1 MPNFTRKWSALR
13 TNAFGQ
19 PCCRSEGNSHNVCV
33 QILDKSTSTC
43 STDLRCDRA
52 LWVTI
57 DSATPAID
65 QHFLASR
72 PVCQRWNWKHF
83 HWVGANCVVCRVEKQ
98 EVSFQV
104 SVLQFHLICARPSWW
119 LVLRPA
125 QNGSEWQLRAELERQ
140 MVSVTGCLRMWRVWI
155 ATLQFRGQ
163 KSQSFCPNPSHTCV
177 SISFLLLHRDDL
189 SLNLRKS

>member
-19 PCCRSEGNSHNVCV
+19 PCCRSEGKSHNVFV

-83 HWVGANCVVCRVEKQ
+83 HWVGANCVVGRVEKQ
-98 EVSFQV
+98 ESFNV
-104 SVLQFHLICARPSWW
+104 SVLQFHLTCARPSWW
-119 LVLRPA
+119 LVLRSA

-140 MVSVTGCLRMWRVWI
+140 MVSVTGCLRMCLDSHAAVQR
-155 ATLQFRGQ
+155 AKDTKFFS
-163 KSQSFCPNPSHTCV
+163 KSFTHLCFNFISSPPSWWFV
-177 SISFLLLHRDDL
+177 F
-189 SLNLRKS
+189 KSA